1 MKKYFKK
8 TQIIFLILV
17 AFGLQS
23 CDYGL
28 GLFIRNYEQEPVDIQ
43 VKYFHKIEP
52 HTFDSIKYAESIITS
67 GDLDIDLLNK
77 SFAVEQID
85 SASYH
90 LKLPGKSIV
99 YFEPVYFGHNIYY
112 VVVNQS
118 DTLWLSNNNDKML
131 EILKE
136 KGLYEHRSIFT
147 WSKLILNIKM
157 NEIKEVIKAVKS
169 DGGEKD

>member
-1 MKKYFKK
+1 MKKYLKK
-8 TQIIFLILV
+8 TQIKILILI

-28 GLFIRNYEQEPVDIQ
+28 GLFIRNYEQEPVGIQ
-43 VKYFHKIEP
+43 VKYFYKIEP
-52 HTFDSIKYAESIITS
+52 HTFDSIKYAESIIPS

-85 SASYH
+85 SVSFH
-90 LKLPGKSIV
+90 LKLPGKSTV
-99 YFEPVYFGHNIYY
+99 YFEPVYFGPNIYY
-112 VVVNQS
+112 LIVNQS
-118 DTLWLSNNNDKML
+118 DTLWLSDKNEKMF

-147 WSKLILNIKM
+147 WSKLIFNIKM
-157 NEIKEVIKAVKS
+157 KEIKEVIKS
-169 DGGEKD
+169 QNL